1 MFIHIGLLSSNPHT
15 PSIQK
20 TVLRVCDVQV
30 NFQAPVLIEVTFL
43 KRDNKPTKDQQKEY
57 CHTLVWSVDSG
68 GSCVSLGAGNT
79 WEFSVL
85 SAHSCCEYKTGL
97 EIKGL
102 PW

>member
-43 KRDNKPTKDQQKEY
+43 KRDKPTKDQQKEY

-68 GSCVSLGAGNT
+68 GSCVSLGQGIRGN
-79 WEFSVL
+79 SL
-85 SAHSCCEYKTGL
+85 SFLLTVAVN
-97 EIKGL
+97 IKL
-102 PW
+102 V